1 GIRGIWAQ
9 DRACTEGMGAI
20 MDRTEEHLV
29 ASDATIVQMR
39 RLLLAAVKDRGT
51 APGLGIAPP
60 IMANSTV
67 FLPKTLGWDELS
79 REYLHGKTPAAA

>member
-1 GIRGIWAQ
+1 
-9 DRACTEGMGAI
+9 MGTI

-39 RLLLAAVKDRGT
+39 RLLLSAVKNGGA

-67 FLPKTLGWDELS
+67 FLPKTLSWDELS
-79 REYLHGKTPAAA
+79 REYQHGKTPAAA